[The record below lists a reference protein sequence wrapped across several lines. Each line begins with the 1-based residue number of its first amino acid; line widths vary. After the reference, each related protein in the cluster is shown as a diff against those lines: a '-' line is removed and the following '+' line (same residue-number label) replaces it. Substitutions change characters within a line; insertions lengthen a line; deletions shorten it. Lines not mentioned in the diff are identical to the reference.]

1 MDHVKMRLL
10 RGAPLNKGATQN
22 GLNRLYV
29 SMDLKLASNCG
40 EALLGVGATMFYSS
54 AMPILY
60 YVACFGNPITPRVS
74 AQKIPNFMFRRAP
87 HHTEFK
93 LRLLFKRLS
102 VG

>member
-74 AQKIPNFMFRRAP
+74 AQKIQISCFDG
-87 HHTEFK
+87 HHTIPNSN
-93 LRLLFKRLS
+93 LGCCS
-102 VG
+102 NV